1 MDKTIQD
8 LDLLL
13 SKIIN
18 NSTDNLLKDY
28 YDTCL
33 SIIGTSFTE
42 FLAKENIMKLIY
54 KYCMEDMK
62 KIIHKSNVYN
72 LFTMPFFG
80 FREIKSIKVVSSD
93 SSVNYFSLIPKDF
106 DIKDFDKHDE
116 RRLIFQALFL
126 MILRLKIP
134 NKYTTVDELLE
145 SYPEFINRNNNEK
158 DKLLIYANWMN
169 LLSYTIKG
177 EYNKLFSI
185 DIITRICEG
194 RDIVYNTGS
203 GETYSTRDRVSIFHS
218 ELNVEKS
225 VRPNRI
231 SKKRKREDSYSINN
245 TDNEQSYPINDR
257 V

>member
-1 MDKTIQD
+1 MDKTIKD
-8 LDLLL
+8 LELLL
-13 SKIIN
+13 EMIDDPTN
-18 NSTDNLLKDY
+18 DHLLKNY

-33 SIIGTSFTE
+33 SIIGKAFTE
-42 FLAKENIMKLIY
+42 FLAKENIMVLIY

-62 KIIHKSNVYN
+62 KIIDKSNVYN

-80 FREIKSIKVVSSD
+80 FREIKSIKIVSPNR
-93 SSVNYFSLIPKDF
+93 SVNYFSLIPKDF
-106 DIKDFDKHDE
+106 DITDFDKHDE

-134 NKYTTVDELLE
+134 NKYTTFDELLE
-145 SYPEFINRNNNEK
+145 LYPEFINRNNNEK
-158 DKLLIYANWMN
+158 DKLIIYANWMN

-177 EYNKLFSI
+177 KHNKLFSI

-203 GETYSTRDRVSIFHS
+203 GETYSTRDRVSIFNR

-231 SKKRKREDSYSINN
+231 SKKRKLKDSY
-245 TDNEQSYPINDR
+245 
-257 V
+257 

>member
-8 LDLLL
+8 LDLLS

-18 NSTDNLLKDY
+18 NSTDNLLQDY
-28 YDTCL
+28 DDICL
-33 SIIGTSFTE
+33 SLIGTSFTE
-42 FLAKENIMKLIY
+42 FLAKENIMILIY

-62 KIIHKSNVYN
+62 KIIDKSNVYN
-72 LFTMPFFG
+72 LFKMPFFS
-80 FREIKSIKVVSSD
+80 FREIKSIKVVSAD
-93 SSVNYFSLIPKDF
+93 TSVNYFSLIPKDF
-106 DIKDFDKHDE
+106 DINDFDKHDE

-177 EYNKLFSI
+177 EHNKLFSI

-231 SKKRKREDSYSINN
+231 SKKRKLEDSYSLHN
-245 TDNEQSYPINDR
+245 TDSEQSYPTNL
-257 V
+257 